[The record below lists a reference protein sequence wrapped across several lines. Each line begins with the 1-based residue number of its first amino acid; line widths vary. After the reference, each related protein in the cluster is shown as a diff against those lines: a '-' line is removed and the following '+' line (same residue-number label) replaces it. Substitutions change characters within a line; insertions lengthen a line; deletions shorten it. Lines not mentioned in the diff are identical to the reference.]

1 VLVLVAYGL
10 VTTRQVAVWRNETS
24 LYEHALRV
32 LPDNYMAHYN
42 LGRTLVKAQRFA
54 DAEPHLREV
63 VRQRQDWADP
73 RANLGVALLALGEA
87 DEAVIH
93 LGAASRASASDPTI
107 RVYLAQ
113 AHLER
118 GSLGAARRV
127 LKELL
132 LAQPGAAAVSLL
144 LARVELA
151 DDRPEA
157 ALQAFLGVHRV
168 APGWPED
175 AEARSLAAGILE
187 ALAQQPEA
195 PSGSLA
201 GVAELQMALDGS
213 EELRE

>member
-1 VLVLVAYGL
+1 
-10 VTTRQVAVWRNETS
+10 
-24 LYEHALRV
+24 V

-54 DAEPHLREV
+54 DAEPHLRET
-63 VRQRQDWADP
+63 VRQRKDWMDP
-73 RANLGVALLALGEA
+73 RANLGVALLALGDA

-93 LGAASRASASDPTI
+93 LGAASRADRADPVI
-107 RVYLAQ
+107 RVYLAR

-118 GSLGAARRV
+118 GSLRAARRV

-151 DDRPEA
+151 DGRPDA
-157 ALQAFLGVHRV
+157 ALDVFLAVHRDV
-168 APGWPED
+168 PDWPAD

-187 ALAQQPEA
+187 ALARLPEA
-195 PSGSLA
+195 SSEQLA
-201 GVAELQMALDGS
+201 AAAELEAALDRTN
-213 EELRE
+213 ELRE